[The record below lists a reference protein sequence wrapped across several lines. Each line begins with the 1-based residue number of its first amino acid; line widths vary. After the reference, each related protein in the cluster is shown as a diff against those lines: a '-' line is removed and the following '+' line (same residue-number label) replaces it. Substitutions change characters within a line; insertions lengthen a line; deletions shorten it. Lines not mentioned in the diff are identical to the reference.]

1 MKKLE
6 NNCILSDTGK
16 TVEVEIEPVTGIRD
30 LKQFVSF
37 PYGLYAGNP
46 FWVPPF
52 RFAELQ
58 TFRWDKNPAF
68 EFCEAKYWLAFKN
81 GKVVGRIAGIL
92 NNSYIETWGKKTL
105 RFGYIE
111 FIDDDQVS
119 EALLRTVEIWA
130 KEKGMESVHGPLG
143 FTDLDPEGMLVEG
156 FEEVGTMET
165 IYNFPYYPVHL
176 EKNGYQKDVDWV
188 EFEVK
193 VPVDIHEKLKRL
205 ADVVTQKNNL
215 KVLQVKRSKELLPY
229 AKEIFHVLNESYRGL
244 YGVVP
249 LTEKQ
254 IDMYVHQYFR
264 LIRPEYI
271 SVILDREDRVAAF
284 GITIPSLAKALRKSW
299 GRLFPFGFIHVLRA
313 LRKNDTVEMLLIAVR
328 PDLQGKGVNALL
340 MHEFNKIYLRH
351 NILKAET
358 GAELETNSRVQ
369 AQWKFFDARQH
380 KRRRC
385 YIKYV

>member
-1 MKKLE
+1 MA
-6 NNCILSDTGK
+6 
-16 TVEVEIEPVTGIRD
+16 VEIKPVTGIRD

-37 PYGLYAGNP
+37 PYSLYAGNP
-46 FWVPPF
+46 FWVPPL

-68 EFCEAKYWLAFKN
+68 EFCEAKYWLAFKD

-92 NNSYIETWGKKTL
+92 NNTYIKTWEKKTL

-111 FIDDDQVS
+111 FIDDCQVS
-119 EALLRTVEIWA
+119 EALLKTVEKWA
-130 KEKGMESVHGPLG
+130 IEKGMQSVHGPLG

-156 FEEVGTMET
+156 FKELGTMET

-188 EFEVK
+188 EFEVS
-193 VPVDIHEKLKRL
+193 VPESVHEKLKRL
-205 ADVVTQKNNL
+205 ADIATRRNNL
-215 KVLQVKRSKELLPY
+215 KVLQVKKSKELLPY
-229 AKEIFHVLNESYRGL
+229 AKGVFHVLNESYKGL
-244 YGVVP
+244 YGVIP

-254 IDMYVHQYFR
+254 IDMYIDQYFR
-264 LIRPEYI
+264 LIRLDYI
-271 SVILDREDRVAAF
+271 TVILDREDKVAAF
-284 GITIPSLAKALRKSW
+284 GITVPSLAKALRKSR
-299 GRLFPFGFIHVLRA
+299 GRLFPFGFIHILRA
-313 LRKNDTVEMLLIAVR
+313 LRKNDTVDMLLIAVR

-340 MHEFNKIYLRH
+340 MHEFNKIYVRH

-358 GAELETNSRVQ
+358 NPELEDNWKVQ

-385 YIKYV
+385 YIKHV